1 LSIQGANE
9 EHQNIPGRYFM
20 FKKIVSPV
28 DFSEFTD
35 EIVAYAVDITTRY
48 NAELHLLHVIPNLNY
63 FTPYESCLTP
73 ENRAALERHIEKE
86 VAKDFDRV
94 TKSIVIP
101 VTKVIRT
108 GVTFVE
114 IIDYIKE
121 EHIDLA
127 VMGTHGRSGI
137 EHILIGSVAEKV
149 VRKSPCPVL
158 TVRPK
163 SKIFSMP

>member
-1 LSIQGANE
+1 
-9 EHQNIPGRYFM
+9 M
-20 FKKIVSPV
+20 FNKILCPV

-35 EIVAYAVDITTRY
+35 EILAYAVNIAKRFDS
-48 NAELHLLHVIPNLNY
+48 ELHLIHIIPNLNY
-63 FTPYESCLTP
+63 FTPYESFLTP
-73 ENRAALERHIEKE
+73 ENLVAIERNIEGE
-86 VAKDFDRV
+86 VGKDFDKI
-94 TKSIVIP
+94 TKKLDLPFRRII
-101 VTKVIRT
+101 KT

-121 EHIDLA
+121 QGIDLV
-127 VMGTHGRSGI
+127 VMGTHGRSGL

-163 SKIFSMP
+163 DKTFKMP

>member
-1 LSIQGANE
+1 
-9 EHQNIPGRYFM
+9 M

-35 EIVAYAVDITTRY
+35 DIVAYAVDIATKY
-48 NAELHLLHVIPNLNY
+48 GAELHLLHVIPNLNY
-63 FTPYESCLTP
+63 FTPYESFLTP
-73 ENRAALERHIEKE
+73 ENLVSIESNIEKE
-86 VAKDFDRV
+86 VAKDFDKT
-94 TKSIVIP
+94 TKGISIPIS
-101 VTKVIRT
+101 KVIKT

-121 EHIDLA
+121 NEIDLV

-163 SKIFSMP
+163 GKTFSMP

>member
-1 LSIQGANE
+1 
-9 EHQNIPGRYFM
+9 M
-20 FKKIVSPV
+20 FKKILCPV

-35 EIVAYAVDITTRY
+35 EILTYAVTIANRF
-48 NAELHLLHVIPNLNY
+48 NSELHLIHVIPNLNY
-63 FTPYESCLTP
+63 FTPYESFLTP
-73 ENRAALERHIEKE
+73 ENLVAIERNIEGE
-86 VAKDFDRV
+86 VGKDFDKI
-94 TKSIVIP
+94 TKKLNLPFKRIV
-101 VTKVIRT
+101 KT

-114 IIDYIKE
+114 IIDYIKQQE
-121 EHIDLA
+121 IDLV

-163 SKIFSMP
+163 GKAFKMP

>member
-1 LSIQGANE
+1 
-9 EHQNIPGRYFM
+9 M
-20 FKKIVSPV
+20 FKKILCPV

-35 EIVAYAVDITTRY
+35 EILVYAVNIANRF
-48 NAELHLLHVIPNLNY
+48 NSELHLIHVIPNLNY
-63 FTPYESCLTP
+63 FTPYESFLTP
-73 ENRAALERHIEKE
+73 ENLVAIERNIEGE
-86 VAKDFDRV
+86 VGKDFDKI
-94 TKSIVIP
+94 TKKLNFPFKRIV
-101 VTKVIRT
+101 KT

-114 IIDYIKE
+114 IIDYIKQQE
-121 EHIDLA
+121 IDLV

-163 SKIFSMP
+163 DKAFKMP

>member
-1 LSIQGANE
+1 
-9 EHQNIPGRYFM
+9 M
-20 FKKIVSPV
+20 FKKIVCPI

-35 EIVAYAVDITTRY
+35 EILKYAVNITKKF
-48 NAELHLLHVIPNLNY
+48 NAELHLIHIIPNLNY
-63 FTPYESCLTP
+63 FTPYESFLTP
-73 ENRAALERHIEKE
+73 ENLVAIEKNIEKE
-86 VAKDFDRV
+86 VEKDFERV
-94 TKSIVIP
+94 TKNIDVPLKKIV
-101 VTKVIRT
+101 KT

-121 EHIDLA
+121 EDIDLV

-158 TVRPK
+158 TIRPRGRK
-163 SKIFSMP
+163 FSMP

>member
-1 LSIQGANE
+1 
-9 EHQNIPGRYFM
+9 M
-20 FKKIVSPV
+20 FKKILCPV

-35 EIVAYAVDITTRY
+35 EILAHAVSIAKRFDS
-48 NAELHLLHVIPNLNY
+48 ELHLIHVIPNLNY
-63 FTPYESCLTP
+63 FTPCESFLTP
-73 ENRAALERHIEKE
+73 ENLVAIERNIEGE
-86 VAKDFDRV
+86 VGKDFDKI
-94 TKSIVIP
+94 TKKLDLPFKRIV
-101 VTKVIRT
+101 KT

-114 IIDYIKE
+114 IIDYIKDQD
-121 EHIDLA
+121 IDLV

-163 SKIFSMP
+163 DKTFKMP

>member
-1 LSIQGANE
+1 
-9 EHQNIPGRYFM
+9 M
-20 FKKIVSPV
+20 FEKILCPV

-35 EIVAYAVDITTRY
+35 EILAYAVNIAKRFDS
-48 NAELHLLHVIPNLNY
+48 ELHLIHVIPNLNY
-63 FTPYESCLTP
+63 FTPYESFLTP
-73 ENRAALERHIEKE
+73 ENLVAIERNIEGE
-86 VAKDFDRV
+86 VGKDFDKITNKLDLPFKR
-94 TKSIVIP
+94 IV
-101 VTKVIRT
+101 KT

-114 IIDYIKE
+114 IIDYIKDQG
-121 EHIDLA
+121 IDLI

-163 SKIFSMP
+163 DKAFKMP